1 MCPFL
6 LTIFLKDAMQHF
18 DGTPA
23 APHILYAGDDDLD
36 GAAQYLGSII
46 GEQGYTLDYIAS
58 TLRFPDGVPLSSY
71 QMLILSD
78 YPSAR
83 FTTAQMHD
91 IVRYVR
97 HGGSLL
103 MIGGWES
110 FSGLQKEYCDSPLA
124 EILPVRMKSVD
135 DRRNLSQGCVV
146 LPKDPDHPVV
156 RALRWDAPGIIGGY
170 NVLQPKRGAV
180 TSIVGRCLAI
190 TAKGKRVSAVTQPKE
205 IPLLVSWKIGEGLCT
220 ALAFDLAPHWVGGF
234 VDWGKKR
241 VRVDFNGAWIE
252 VGNQYHQFVATLL
265 SYCSRKDS

>member
-1 MCPFL
+1 M
-6 LTIFLKDAMQHF
+6 KHF
-18 DGTPA
+18 EGTSA
-23 APHILYAGDDDLD
+23 APRILYAGDDDLD
-36 GAAQYLGSII
+36 RAAQYLGSII
-46 GEQGYTLDYIAS
+46 GEQGYTFDYIAS
-58 TLRFPDGVPLSSY
+58 TLRFPDGVRLSTY
-71 QMLILSD
+71 QLLILSD

-110 FSGLQKEYCDSPLA
+110 FSGLQKEYCHSPLA
-124 EILPVRMKSVD
+124 EILPVHMKSDD
-135 DRRNLSQGCVV
+135 DRRNLCQGCVV

-156 RALRWDAPGIIGGY
+156 HALRWDAPGIIGGY

-180 TSIVGRCLAI
+180 TSIVGRRLVI
-190 TAKGKRVSAVTQPKE
+190 TAKGKRVSAIAEPKE

-241 VRVDFNGAWIE
+241 VRVEFNGAWIE
-252 VGNQYHQFVATLL
+252 VGNYYHQFVAMLL
-265 SYCSRKDS
+265 SYCSRRDS